1 MHTEGI
7 WTLVVIVGPILLA
20 IVLIWAKL
28 HNRGSRAELARTEEA
43 TRRNYERQDAIDKAN
58 AGS

>member
-7 WTLVVIVGPILLA
+7 WTLVTIVGPILLGV
-20 IVLIWAKL
+20 VLIWAII
-28 HNRGSRAELARTEEA
+28 HNRTSKADLKRTEEA

-58 AGS
+58 AG

>member
-20 IVLIWAKL
+20 IGLLWSML
-28 HNRGSRAELARTEEA
+28 HNRGSKADMKRTEDA
-43 TRRNYERQDAIDKAN
+43 TRRNYDAEN
-58 AGS
+58 ARDRRREAS